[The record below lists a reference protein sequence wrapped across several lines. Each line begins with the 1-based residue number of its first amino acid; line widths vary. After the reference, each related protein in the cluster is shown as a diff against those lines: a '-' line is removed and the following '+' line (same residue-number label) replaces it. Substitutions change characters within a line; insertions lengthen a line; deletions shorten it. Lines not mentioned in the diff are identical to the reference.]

1 MALAMRRF
9 LLAVAL
15 LFAVSIAAYAW
26 LLAWGTAPSWLRNP
40 IAGFLE
46 PGATVWWFA
55 LGGQFQ
61 AAPRTLGG
69 ILCASIANTAVWL
82 AVVALARLMARFF
95 GGRIVRR

>member
-1 MALAMRRF
+1 MRRF

-15 LFAVSIAAYAW
+15 LFAVSLAAYAW
-26 LLAWGTAPSWLRNP
+26 LLIAGAAPSWLRNP
-40 IAGFLE
+40 VAGFVE

-55 LGGQFQ
+55 LGGPFQ
-61 AAPRTLGG
+61 AVPRTLGG
-69 ILCASIANTAVWL
+69 ILCASIANTAVWV